1 MKVTKR
7 NGTLVVYDD
16 EKIIRSILR
25 ANADT
30 RGEHLS
36 EKAAAYIAGAVFARL
51 SAQEEIFSTSDV
63 RDCVYGM
70 LLEKGYPMTA
80 KNYMEYRK

>member
-7 NGTLVVYDD
+7 NGTLVIYDD
-16 EKIIRSILR
+16 EKIIRSILK
-25 ANADT
+25 ANANT
-30 RGEHLS
+30 PGEHLS

-63 RDCVYGM
+63 RDCVYGT

-80 KNYMEYRK
+80 KNYMEFKK

>member
-51 SAQEEIFSTSDV
+51 SAQ
-63 RDCVYGM
+63 
-70 LLEKGYPMTA
+70 
-80 KNYMEYRK
+80 